1 MEVVVNNTDTPELEA
16 LVMNAIRTV
25 FDPEIPVNIVDLGLI
40 YEVTINPDN
49 TVFVRMTLTAPN
61 CPAAGHLPGEVEQ
74 AIEGVEAITEA
85 RVEIT
90 FDPPYSMEMMSD
102 EAKLD
107 LGFL

>member
-1 MEVVVNNTDTPELEA
+1 MEVVTNESGRTEMDA

-40 YEVTINPDN
+40 YEVTINPDF
-49 TVFVRMTLTAPN
+49 TVYVRMTLTAPN
-61 CPAAGHLPGEVEQ
+61 CPAAGQLPGDVRN
-74 AIEGVEAITEA
+74 AILGVEDIVDAN
-85 RVEIT
+85 VEIT
-90 FDPPYSMEMMSD
+90 FDPPYTMEMMSD